1 MATAL
6 LTIGLAARTASSAI
20 SIHLDGMFLHG
31 IGRAHTE
38 ILVDD
43 GAHERTRTHRAQLEQ
58 ADLLLGEA
66 HLRNRIVDDYAKL
79 RMKAHLEGIAAHSTT
94 PQRVVAKGASFCCN
108 SARMAMCQPHFKP
121 KKAQK
126 SGEIDPPAHQVG
138 ALMRCRMAK
147 H

>member
-6 LTIGLAARTASSAI
+6 LTIGLAARTTSSAI
-20 SIHLDGMFLHG
+20 SIHLDGMFLHR

-94 PQRVVAKGASFCCN
+94 PQRVVAKG
-108 SARMAMCQPHFKP
+108 RHFAATVREWQCVSPISSRRKRKNP
-121 KKAQK
+121 AK
-126 SGEIDPPAHQVG
+126 STRRRIKWV
-138 ALMRCRMAK
+138 R
-147 H
+147 